1 MYFCTLKCSGVKF
14 LIYTYTKFK
23 HLYLH
28 SHTNTAL
35 SPSNCVDCE
44 ARVLAPLFF
53 FLLQG
58 VLRLTPKI
66 EVLSS
71 REDIKWNLHGV
82 QTGLAF
88 SKSSLATVVVKPL
101 RSKFASHYM
110 LAISCKVIHGLS
122 IRVPLLG
129 MSGSKTK

>member
-1 MYFCTLKCSGVKF
+1 MLSTSQLLHYTLYTYIYMCFCTLKCSGVKF

-44 ARVLAPLFF
+44 ARVLAPLLF

-58 VLRLTPKI
+58 ELRLTPKI
-66 EVLSS
+66 EKVSS
-71 REDIKWNLHGV
+71 REDIKWDLV

-88 SKSSLATVVVKPL
+88 SKSSLATIVVNPSGVNL
-101 RSKFASHYM
+101 
-110 LAISCKVIHGLS
+110 LVI
-122 IRVPLLG
+122 
-129 MSGSKTK
+129 TC